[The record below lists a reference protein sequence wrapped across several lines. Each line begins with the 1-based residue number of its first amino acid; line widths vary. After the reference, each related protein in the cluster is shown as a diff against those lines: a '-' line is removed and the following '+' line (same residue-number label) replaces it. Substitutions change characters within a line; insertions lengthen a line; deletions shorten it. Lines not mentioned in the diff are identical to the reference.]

1 MTPSLLTRIW
11 NWSIPIGDEGYQN
24 VIGHIDSVSAL
35 SLRTMFPRTTWVHFL
50 LHSIPVWNCVLTQV
64 VINCMKYVETHLLR
78 RLCRCYESLSIVVQV
93 QTRFEK
99 VFSRAFKFECN
110 ALRRRQNLSI
120 FLQFSVVKQTFR
132 WHRPNTN
139 KSKSN
144 NATNGNGCA
153 DRLVHIS
160 LHQTKFTLRN

>member
-1 MTPSLLTRIW
+1 MSLDISISIHRVLEQCFHERPEFIFCCTRSQCI
-11 NWSIPIGDEGYQN
+11 
-24 VIGHIDSVSAL
+24 VC
-35 SLRTMFPRTTWVHFL
+35 
-50 LHSIPVWNCVLTQV
+50 NCVLTQV

-78 RLCRCYESLSIVVQV
+78 RLCRCYESLSIVVQM

-110 ALRRRQNLSI
+110 ALHRRQNLSI

-139 KSKSN
+139 KSKSI
-144 NATNGNGCA
+144 NATNGNGCV

-160 LHQTKFTLRN
+160 LHQTEFTLQN